1 MLLLHGVPSQRG
13 RLQGDFGRGDVAQLA
28 DHHRDV
34 VDPGLLRGAPAAF
47 TGNNFIGRLHA
58 RTGGPNEDGLQD
70 ALGFDRDGQLGDL
83 FRVAVLAG
91 LERAGR
97 QVSHRQRLNPRARW
111 SLSLSTI
118 VEEGAQAPSQ
128 TFLCHCLPSAPLEFQ
143 SRDNLVGQRRVGLRA
158 GGSGIIVENRQ
169 RV

>member
-1 MLLLHGVPSQRG
+1 M
-13 RLQGDFGRGDVAQLA
+13 
-28 DHHRDV
+28 
-34 VDPGLLRGAPAAF
+34 DPGLLRGAPAAF
-47 TGNNFIGRLHA
+47 PGNDFIGRFHA
-58 RTGGPNEDGLQD
+58 RTGGPNEDGLEN
-70 ALGFDRDGQLGDL
+70 ALGFDRGGQLGEF
-83 FRVAVLAG
+83 FRVKVLAG

-97 QVSHRQRLNPRARW
+97 QVRHRQRLDPRARW
-111 SLSLSTI
+111 PVGRSTI

-143 SRDNLVGQRRVGLRA
+143 SRDNLVGQRGVGLRT